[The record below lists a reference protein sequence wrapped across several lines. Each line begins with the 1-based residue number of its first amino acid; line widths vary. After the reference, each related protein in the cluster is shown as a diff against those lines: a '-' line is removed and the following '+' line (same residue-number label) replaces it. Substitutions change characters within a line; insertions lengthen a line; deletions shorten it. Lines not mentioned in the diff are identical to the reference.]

1 MCSHAVQLFGYYSS
15 PYHCLIWLSI
25 FGLSPMSIRLIV
37 GRCVS
42 SCTSICKVQT
52 IKRYLYLLQCS
63 RGIIVGIIPP
73 MSLTLLDYLFVDGVC
88 IKSFWIHNL
97 LLLVERYQF
106 VYWMHYSPRHF
117 TISVQCIC
125 WKCSVTVS
133 NVSVL
138 DVGVS
143 IRETVSMAR
152 RFHIYSLNWR
162 YLQFKCTYPQ
172 FNCRYLQIG
181 LIVDIF
187 KWIAD
192 ISKWIVDIFKW
203 IVDICNSIE
212 DIYKSIEDIYKYSL
226 FGDISNLIE
235 DIFNSFGDIYNSFE
249 DISK

>member
-1 MCSHAVQLFGYYSS
+1 MPPRDTQRAKQQQAQYYRNEDGHRVA
-15 PYHCLIWLSI
+15 PREIRKCYLRETRPGHHLNINDRENDIEILTVNIGSI
-25 FGLSPMSIRLIV
+25 TI
-37 GRCVS
+37 
-42 SCTSICKVQT
+42 TSVYK
-52 IKRYLYLLQCS
+52 
-63 RGIIVGIIPP
+63 PP
-73 MSLTLLDYLFVDGVC
+73 TRQFQFDNPDSLDYNN
-88 IKSFWIHNL
+88 I
-97 LLLVERYQF
+97 
-106 VYWMHYSPRHF
+106 
-117 TISVQCIC
+117 
-125 WKCSVTVS
+125 
-133 NVSVL
+133 NVVIGDFNSH
-138 DVGVS
+138 S
-143 IRETVSMAR
+143 TTWEYMAR

-162 YLQFKCTYPQ
+162 YLQLKCTYPQ

-226 FGDISNLIE
+226 FGDISNSIE